1 MALSGTVGKKTLRA
15 RLAMFLVYAVLSL
28 GAVTTVYPFL
38 EMISTG
44 FKSAVDQ
51 NDNLVI
57 PKYWYDLASL
67 QEKFAHDK
75 YGGNSQKISQANTGL
90 SARPQEIAAYNAFLQ
105 TLPSQYF
112 LAGFQTS
119 STGVTGRLDLSYQA
133 WLRTK
138 FASIRDLD
146 KAYTEEDLSFSTVSP
161 PVELFNR
168 YFWNPTP
175 SPKWNDYLQ
184 YKAQLPDWFR
194 LPVTARLM
202 FQDWARNKYHN
213 QIALVPADLLRGAK
227 TFDDIMPPTSGP
239 ALAEFEAKGLPARYK
254 HDTVETLWL
263 KFNHRPVIGD
273 PIVAGANVQ
282 LPIKAAETAFVKSH
296 QTQLKWEFATRDYR
310 YVADYLLVNGTA
322 FLNTLIYCGLSI
334 IVTLFVNCLAAYAL
348 SRYPIKASGKI
359 LIFLLATMAFPAEVA
374 MIPNFLLLK
383 EFHLLN
389 TFTGLVLPGAA
400 SGYFIFLM
408 KGFFDSLPQELFEA
422 GAIDG
427 AAESFMLWR
436 IAIPLSKPVMGYFT
450 LIIFFAA
457 YSNFIFA
464 FLIAQDHR
472 VWTLMVFIYQLNE
485 IAPKHVMMAAFTL
498 AALPTM
504 VVFLLAQK
512 TIDEGI
518 VLPSDK

>member
-1 MALSGTVGKKTLRA
+1 MALSGVVGRKTARA
-15 RLAMFLVYAVLSL
+15 RFAMFMVYGILAL

-51 NDNLVI
+51 NDNLVV

-67 QEKFAHDK
+67 QEKFSHDK
-75 YGGNSQKISQANTGL
+75 YGGNSQAIAVTRTGTAGADNV
-90 SARPQEIAAYNAFLQ
+90 ARYRAFLQ
-105 TLPSQYF
+105 TLPEDYF
-112 LAGFQTS
+112 QAGFQTS
-119 STGVTGRLDLSYQA
+119 STGVTGRLDLTYQA
-133 WLRTK
+133 WLRTQ
-138 FASIRDLD
+138 FSSIQALD
-146 KAYTEEDLSFSTVSP
+146 KVYTEEDLSFSTVSP
-161 PVELFNR
+161 PVELFNQT
-168 YFWNPTP
+168 FWAPTP
-175 SPKWNDYLQ
+175 SPKWNDWL
-184 YKAQLPDWFR
+184 KFKRQLPGWFR
-194 LPVTARLM
+194 LPVTARVL
-202 FQDWARNKYHN
+202 FQNWTRNTYHN
-213 QIALVPADLLRGAK
+213 QIDLVPAELRKGAASFDDLL
-227 TFDDIMPPTSGP
+227 TPVSGP
-239 ALAEFEAKGLPARYK
+239 YLKAFEAKGLPDRYRK
-254 HDTVETLWL
+254 DTVESLWL
-263 KFNHRPVIGD
+263 KFNGKAVTGD
-273 PIVAGANVQ
+273 PIVAGAKVV
-282 LPIKAAETAFVKSH
+282 LPIEAAERDYVHDH
-296 QTQLKWEFATRDYR
+296 QAQLKWEFATRDYR
-310 YVADYLLVNGTA
+310 YVIDYLLVTGNA
-322 FLNTLIYCGLSI
+322 FWNTLLYCGLSI
-334 IVTLFVNCLAAYAL
+334 IVTIFVNCLAAYAL

-427 AAESFMLWR
+427 ANEGFMLRR
-436 IAIPLSKPVMGYFT
+436 IALPLSKPVMGYFT